1 MLPPPHRVVLDHGAK
16 REVRRELTVRERLP
30 GHGGRVAPAVE
41 PASDGVGLVRE
52 PVRLD
57 VRVPHGL
64 LRDQRGQAQKLSCRV
79 PQIIPDY
86 YKCLIVFM
94 RMQT

>member
-16 REVRRELTVRERLP
+16 REVRREVRERLP

-52 PVRLD
+52 PVRRD
-57 VRVPHGL
+57 VSVPHGL
-64 LRDQRGQAQKLSCRV
+64 LRDQRGRAQKLSCRV
-79 PQIIPDY
+79 PQIIASVLL
-86 YKCLIVFM
+86 CL
-94 RMQT
+94 